1 MPPAFGT
8 MPTPP
13 TPMDTQ
19 AQRRTPADAGCIGDP
34 AQPALQHN
42 APHVVRSATL
52 QRGRRGHAGRT
63 RHRRATGRWRRD
75 GGISPHHAKPQHHL
89 HAILTVEAVYTTVEE
104 ICVNGSVQRAV
115 AEIVRH
121 IGIVIVGKREEL
133 RLALVALLCG
143 GHVLIEDVPGTGKTR
158 LARALARSLDC
169 TFRRVQFTP
178 DLLPSDVT
186 GVSVF
191 NQQSRAF
198 EFQPGPVFTDVLL
211 ADEINRA
218 APRTQSALL
227 EAMEERQVTVD
238 GRSHRLPSTFFVIAT
253 QNPVE
258 FEGTFPLPEAQLD
271 RFFVRL
277 HLGLPTR
284 DEELEL
290 LRRRNPTESDSMPG
304 VDELPAVIGTGAIH
318 QLQAVIERV
327 SVSDEM
333 RQYIIDLV
341 GATRV
346 HPDVVHGAS
355 VRGSLAL
362 YRAAQA
368 YAAMDGRPFVR
379 PDDIKAMAVPVL
391 AHRVILRPEA
401 HIRAGR
407 ARANREG
414 GMRSDASIIVGILA
428 RTRVPGGRA

>member
-1 MPPAFGT
+1 
-8 MPTPP
+8 
-13 TPMDTQ
+13 
-19 AQRRTPADAGCIGDP
+19 
-34 AQPALQHN
+34 
-42 APHVVRSATL
+42 
-52 QRGRRGHAGRT
+52 
-63 RHRRATGRWRRD
+63 
-75 GGISPHHAKPQHHL
+75 
-89 HAILTVEAVYTTVEE
+89 LTEP
-104 ICVNGSVQRAV
+104 VQRAV
-115 AEIVRH
+115 AELVRH
-121 IGIVIVGKREEL
+121 IGIVMVGKREGV
-133 RLALVALLCG
+133 RLALIALLCG

-158 LARALARSLDC
+158 LARALARSLAC

-191 NQQSRAF
+191 NQQTRTF

-238 GRSHRLPSTFFVIAT
+238 GRSHRLSPTFFVIAT

-277 HLGLPTR
+277 HLGLPNR
-284 DEELEL
+284 EEELEF
-290 LRRRNPTESDSMPG
+290 LRRRNPAEPDSMP
-304 VDELPAVIGTGAIH
+304 DIEALPAVISTGAIQ
-318 QLQAVIERV
+318 QLQALVERV
-327 SVSDEM
+327 AVGDDM
-333 RQYIIDLV
+333 RQYIVDLV
-341 GATRV
+341 RATRA

-368 YAAMDGRPFVR
+368 YAAIDGRAYVR

-391 AHRVILRPEA
+391 AHRMIMRPEVQL
-401 HIRAGR
+401 RAGR
-407 ARANREG
+407 ADSGIAG
-414 GMRSDASIIVGILA
+414 DARGDVGIIAGILA
-428 RTRVPGGRA
+428 RLRVPGGRA

>member
-1 MPPAFGT
+1 MIMEGT
-8 MPTPP
+8 
-13 TPMDTQ
+13 
-19 AQRRTPADAGCIGDP
+19 
-34 AQPALQHN
+34 
-42 APHVVRSATL
+42 
-52 QRGRRGHAGRT
+52 
-63 RHRRATGRWRRD
+63 
-75 GGISPHHAKPQHHL
+75 
-89 HAILTVEAVYTTVEE
+89 
-104 ICVNGSVQRAV
+104 CVTESVQRAV

-158 LARALARSLDC
+158 MARALARSLDC

-227 EAMEERQVTVD
+227 EAMEERQVTID

-318 QLQAVIERV
+318 QLQAVVERV

-368 YAAMDGRPFVR
+368 YAAMDGRTFVR

-407 ARANREG
+407 ARSNREG